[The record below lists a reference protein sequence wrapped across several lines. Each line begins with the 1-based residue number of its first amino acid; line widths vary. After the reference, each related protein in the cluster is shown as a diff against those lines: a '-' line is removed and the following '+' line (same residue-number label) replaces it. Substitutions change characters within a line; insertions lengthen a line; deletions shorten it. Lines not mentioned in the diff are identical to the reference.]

1 MQEWEYLFVQ
11 PLSSI
16 TNVTRLAFN
25 DEVEERSANLEE
37 WQIANEL
44 GAQGWE
50 LVGIRDGLYNLV
62 FKRPRT
68 KRPEE
73 VQAPRLTS

>member
-11 PLSSI
+11 PLSSLSS
-16 TNVTRLAFN
+16 VTRLAFN
-25 DEVEERSANLEE
+25 DEVVDRSANLEE

-50 LVGIRDGLYNLV
+50 LVGIRDGLYNLI

-68 KRPEE
+68 KQPEE
-73 VQAPRLTS
+73 IQTPRLSN